1 MGMGDVKMMV
11 GVGLMLGGAKTF
23 LTLFL
28 AALIG
33 SALGVFFA
41 RSKGQS
47 LQLKIPFGIFL
58 GSFSIVALLWGDRII
73 SWYLGF
79 FRL

>member
-11 GVGLMLGGAKTF
+11 GIGLMLGGAKTF

-33 SALGVFFA
+33 SILGIVFA
-41 RSKGQS
+41 KNRAKS

-58 GSFSIVALLWGDRII
+58 GSSSLVALLWGDRII

-79 FRL
+79 FGL